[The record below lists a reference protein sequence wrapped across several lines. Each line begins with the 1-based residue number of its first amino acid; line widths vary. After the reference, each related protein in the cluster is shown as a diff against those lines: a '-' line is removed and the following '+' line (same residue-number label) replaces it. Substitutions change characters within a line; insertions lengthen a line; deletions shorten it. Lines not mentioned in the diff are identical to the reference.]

1 MEENVIGNSFT
12 WFKRFNGQIAE
23 MTEEEQFA
31 FIPEVVLW
39 AAFGREPSFMD
50 AKGDQTAR
58 YLKQAFLGMK
68 SDLDNSIRSQNRNTD
83 GAPKKKKASGKKK
96 GTGDDNPP
104 AEPPS
109 TTGDDNPPAE
119 PPSTTGDDNPP
130 TEPPSTTGDDNPPT
144 EPHFYSLNQ
153 TKPIQTKPIQE
164 KKRES
169 NPSFSIQ
176 CLKALNEEL
185 RGVAPVEFTRN
196 PNGEYIAS
204 LEGRFTVDDVREM
217 VRFKRKEWEGTR
229 FQQNLNPIT
238 LFSPEK
244 FESYVIAS
252 KMKEPAKSI
261 RGRKVMDDEL
271 ASYAS

>member
-1 MEENVIGNSFT
+1 MEENLIGNSFT
-12 WFKRFNGQIAE
+12 WFKQFNGQIAE

-31 FIPEVVLW
+31 FIPEVILW

-58 YLKQAFLGMK
+58 YFKQAFLGMK
-68 SDLDNSIRSQNRNTD
+68 NDLDCSVRSQNRNTG
-83 GAPKKKKASGKKK
+83 GAPKKKASGKKK
-96 GTGDDNPP
+96 ETGGDNPP

-109 TTGDDNPPAE
+109 ETPLQNP
-119 PPSTTGDDNPP
+119 T
-130 TEPPSTTGDDNPPT
+130 TEPPSTTGGEN
-144 EPHFYSLNQ
+144 L
-153 TKPIQTKPIQE
+153 IQGKLIQVKSIQE

-169 NPSFSIQ
+169 KPSFSLQ

-196 PNGEYIAS
+196 PNGGYIAS
-204 LEGRFTVDDVREM
+204 LEGTFTVDDVREM
-217 VRFKRKEWEGTR
+217 VRFKRKEWEGTK

-252 KMKEPAKSI
+252 KMKEPTKSI
-261 RGRKVMDDEL
+261 SGRKVMDDEL

>member
-1 MEENVIGNSFT
+1 MEENLIGNSFT
-12 WFKRFNGQIAE
+12 WFKQFNGQIAE
-23 MTEEEQFA
+23 MTEDEQFA

-58 YLKQAFLGMK
+58 YFKQAFLGMK
-68 SDLDNSIRSQNRNTD
+68 NDLDCSVRSQNRNTG

-96 GTGDDNPP
+96 ETVGDNPP

-109 TTGDDNPPAE
+109 TTGGEN
-119 PPSTTGDDNPP
+119 
-130 TEPPSTTGDDNPPT
+130 
-144 EPHFYSLNQ
+144 L
-153 TKPIQTKPIQE
+153 IQDKSIQDKSIQDKRREE
-164 KKRES
+164 K
-169 NPSFSIQ
+169 PSFSLQ

-217 VRFKRKEWEGTR
+217 VRFKRKEWEGTK
-229 FQQNLNPIT
+229 FQQNLNPGT
-238 LFSPEK
+238 LFSPDK
-244 FESYVIAS
+244 FEGYVIAS
-252 KMKEPAKSI
+252 KMKEPTKSI

>member
-1 MEENVIGNSFT
+1 MEENLIGNSFT
-12 WFKRFNGQIAE
+12 WFKQFNAQIAE

-58 YLKQAFLGMK
+58 YMKQAFLGMK
-68 SDLDNSIRSQNRNTD
+68 SSLDSSIRSQNRNTG

-96 GTGDDNPP
+96 ETGGDNPP

-109 TTGDDNPPAE
+109 IAPLQNLRNE
-119 PPSTTGDDNPP
+119 KIREEKIS
-130 TEPPSTTGDDNPPT
+130 
-144 EPHFYSLNQ
+144 
-153 TKPIQTKPIQE
+153 QE

-169 NPSFSIQ
+169 KPSFSLQ

-217 VRFKRKEWEGTR
+217 VRFKRKEWEGTK
-229 FQQNLNPIT
+229 FQQNLNPGT
-238 LFSPEK
+238 LFSPDKLEG
-244 FESYVIAS
+244 YVIAS

>member
-12 WFKRFNGQIAE
+12 WFKQFNAQIAE

-58 YLKQAFLGMK
+58 YMKQAFLGMK
-68 SDLDNSIRSQNRNTD
+68 SSLDSSIKSQNRNTV

-96 GTGDDNPP
+96 ETGDNNPP

-109 TTGDDNPPAE
+109 ITPLNNPPAE
-119 PPSTTGDDNPP
+119 PPSITPLKNLRK
-130 TEPPSTTGDDNPPT
+130 EKIR
-144 EPHFYSLNQ
+144 EE
-153 TKPIQTKPIQE
+153 KIRQE

-169 NPSFSIQ
+169 KPSFSLQ

-217 VRFKRKEWEGTR
+217 VRFKRKEWEGTK
-229 FQQNLNPIT
+229 FQQNLNPGT
-238 LFSPEK
+238 LFSPDKLEG
-244 FESYVIAS
+244 YVIAS

>member
-1 MEENVIGNSFT
+1 MEETEIGNSFT
-12 WFKRFNGQIAE
+12 WFKQFNAQIAE

-39 AAFGREPSFMD
+39 ATFGREPSFMD

-58 YLKQAFLGMK
+58 YFKQAFLGMK
-68 SDLDNSIRSQNRNTD
+68 SSIDSSIKSQNRNTG
-83 GAPKKKKASGKKK
+83 GAPKKRKASGKK
-96 GTGDDNPP
+96 GEQGDNNPP

-109 TTGDDNPPAE
+109 IT
-119 PPSTTGDDNPP
+119 
-130 TEPPSTTGDDNPPT
+130 
-144 EPHFYSLNQ
+144 
-153 TKPIQTKPIQE
+153 PIQNLRKERISKERIREE
-164 KKRES
+164 KIREEK
-169 NPSFSIQ
+169 PSFSLQ

-217 VRFKRKEWEGTR
+217 VRFKRSEWEGTR
-229 FQQNLNPIT
+229 FQQNLNPGT
-238 LFSPEK
+238 LFSPDK
-244 FESYVIAS
+244 FEGYVVAS
-252 KMKEPAKSI
+252 KMKEPTKSI

>member
-1 MEENVIGNSFT
+1 MEENLIGNSFT
-12 WFKRFNGQIAE
+12 WFKQFNAQIAE

-68 SDLDNSIRSQNRNTD
+68 SSLDSSIKSQNRNTG

-96 GTGDDNPP
+96 ETGDDNPP

-109 TTGDDNPPAE
+109 ITPLQNLRKE
-119 PPSTTGDDNPP
+119 KIR
-130 TEPPSTTGDDNPPT
+130 E
-144 EPHFYSLNQ
+144 E
-153 TKPIQTKPIQE
+153 KIRQE

-169 NPSFSIQ
+169 KLSFSLQ

-217 VRFKRKEWEGTR
+217 VRFKRKEWEGTK
-229 FQQNLNPIT
+229 FQQNLNPGT
-238 LFSPEK
+238 LFSPDKLEG
-244 FESYVIAS
+244 YVIAS
-252 KMKEPAKSI
+252 KMREPAKSI

>member
-1 MEENVIGNSFT
+1 MEENLIGNSFT
-12 WFKRFNGQIAE
+12 WFKQFNAQIAE

-58 YLKQAFLGMK
+58 YFKQAFLGMK
-68 SDLDNSIRSQNRNTD
+68 NDLDCSVRSQNRNTG
-83 GAPKKKKASGKKK
+83 GAPKKKKTSGKKETGCDNPPIEPPS
-96 GTGDDNPP
+96 GTPLDNPP

-109 TTGDDNPPAE
+109 TTWGEN
-119 PPSTTGDDNPP
+119 
-130 TEPPSTTGDDNPPT
+130 
-144 EPHFYSLNQ
+144 L
-153 TKPIQTKPIQE
+153 IQDKLIQDKSIQDKRRKE
-164 KKRES
+164 K
-169 NPSFSIQ
+169 PSFSLQ

-204 LEGRFTVDDVREM
+204 LDGRFTVDDVREM

-252 KMKEPAKSI
+252 KMREPTKSI

>member
-1 MEENVIGNSFT
+1 MEESEIGNSFT
-12 WFKRFNGQIAE
+12 WFKQFNAQIAE

-39 AAFGREPSFMD
+39 AAFGREPSFMN

-58 YLKQAFLGMK
+58 YFKQAFLGMK
-68 SDLDNSIRSQNRNTD
+68 NALDNSIRSQNRNTG
-83 GAPKKKKASGKKK
+83 GAPKKKKSSGKKK
-96 GTGDDNPP
+96 ETG
-104 AEPPS
+104 
-109 TTGDDNPPAE
+109 G
-119 PPSTTGDDNPP
+119 DNPP
-130 TEPPSTTGDDNPPT
+130 TEPPYETPLDNPPQ
-144 EPHFYSLNQ
+144 EPPCVTPIQNLNL
-153 TKPIQTKPIQE
+153 TKPNLTKPRKD

-169 NPSFSIQ
+169 NPSFSLQ

-204 LEGRFTVDDVREM
+204 LEGKFTVDDVREM
-217 VRFKRKEWEGTR
+217 VRFKRKEWEGTK
-229 FQQNLNPIT
+229 FQQNLNPGT
-238 LFSPEK
+238 LFSPDKLEG
-244 FESYVIAS
+244 YVIAS
-252 KMKEPAKSI
+252 KMKEPTKSI